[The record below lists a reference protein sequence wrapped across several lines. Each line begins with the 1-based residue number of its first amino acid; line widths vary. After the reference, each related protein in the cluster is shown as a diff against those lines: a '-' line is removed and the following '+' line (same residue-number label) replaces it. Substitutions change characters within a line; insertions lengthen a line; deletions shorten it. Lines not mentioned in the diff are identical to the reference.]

1 MQRHMELLQAC
12 NSIMW
17 SVYYIIMCLYPS
29 LSLSLFLSITQ
40 SLYLSLLICTSSLS
54 LSLSLSPSFNLSLSI
69 SLSLSLS
76 YSVFFNSSLP
86 PSLPPS
92 LPRNNV
98 TYPKLGPPL
107 ERSKTC
113 LGFSSH
119 WNCLMSL
126 APWLPPLLGLMKTS
140 RGLLS
145 LCVKGLI
152 CRCEQ
157 TYAHCK
163 CVHVCNTPYL
173 RTCLCFLVQSAQG

>member
-1 MQRHMELLQAC
+1 MQRHMELLQYHVIC
-12 NSIMW
+12 LLHNYVSL
-17 SVYYIIMCLYPS
+17 SVS

-54 LSLSLSPSFNLSLSI
+54 LFLSIPLSLLPSFLPSLPP
-69 SLSLSLS
+69 
-76 YSVFFNSSLP
+76 LP

-92 LPRNNV
+92 PPLNNV

-163 CVHVCNTPYL
+163 CVHVCNTPYI
-173 RTCLCFLVQSAQG
+173 RTVRFFKKCL